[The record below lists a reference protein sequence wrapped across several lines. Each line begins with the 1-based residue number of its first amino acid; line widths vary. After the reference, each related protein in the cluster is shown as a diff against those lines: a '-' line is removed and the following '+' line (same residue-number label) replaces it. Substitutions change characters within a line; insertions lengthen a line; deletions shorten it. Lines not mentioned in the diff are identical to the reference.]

1 MRTNLLDKDENT
13 AVEELVI
20 FRIASKIIK
29 YLPTIFKL
37 ARIPNG
43 FQAYH
48 ATFFL
53 DFILEGPVTLKTMD
67 KPVAERPAIS
77 INAILGILEG
87 SLMMRY
93 HEMVQCK
100 VFGFQFNPSDP
111 ASLFYDSGV

>member
-1 MRTNLLDKDENT
+1 
-13 AVEELVI
+13 
-20 FRIASKIIK
+20 
-29 YLPTIFKL
+29 
-37 ARIPNG
+37 
-43 FQAYH
+43 
-48 ATFFL
+48 
-53 DFILEGPVTLKTMD
+53 MD

-77 INAILGILEG
+77 INAILGILKG